1 VALNHSIQEDPAER
15 TKLQQSISQEAAS
28 YGKDLF
34 WPPAEGQGSLWLGKT
49 PWPEWLSA
57 VATNE
62 AACSRL
68 NRSGSRGQGVFAH
81 WTFISPFVFSAE
93 LLPRG

>member
-1 VALNHSIQEDPAER
+1 MLATFTIAA
-15 TKLQQSISQEAAS
+15 TKYLTRSSFIRKRFILAT
-28 YGKDLF
+28 
-34 WPPAEGQGSLWLGKT
+34 AEGQGSLWLGKT

-62 AACSRL
+62 AACSHL

-81 WTFISPFVFSAE
+81 WTFISSFVFSAE